1 MRYRRASS
9 APEPRQ
15 PQGKVGGGEA
25 GWGWGC
31 AEGTRTLRAAAGLSQ
46 PRGAAPPGP
55 AFLRQSPS
63 ATPPLTVGRGTSSGD
78 PNLPVP
84 CLSPATDL
92 SGTVPTR
99 FPPPLPPSLPPTGD
113 HSLLPHPG
121 AVKGPARGARHVR
134 RSGPG
139 QPLSD
144 WRSRWAGPLLRDGG
158 RGGAGR
164 SGAAVGGGEATAA
177 TTAQRLRGSG
187 ARSAR
192 AERRA
197 RMRK

>member
-25 GWGWGC
+25 GWGGGC
-31 AEGTRTLRAAAGLSQ
+31 AEGARTLRAAAGLSQ

-99 FPPPLPPSLPPTGD
+99 FPPPSPSLPPTYGRPLAT
-113 HSLLPHPG
+113 SASGGRQG
-121 AVKGPARGARHVR
+121 ASTGRASREKERAGPTPFGLAVTVGGSPAEGRGA
-134 RSGPG
+134 
-139 QPLSD
+139 
-144 WRSRWAGPLLRDGG
+144 G
-158 RGGAGR
+158 RGGAKRRGR
-164 SGAAVGGGEATAA
+164 WRGRGHGSNNGTTVAWVGRAV
-177 TTAQRLRGSG
+177 
-187 ARSAR
+187 R
-192 AERRA
+192 AS
-197 RMRK
+197 